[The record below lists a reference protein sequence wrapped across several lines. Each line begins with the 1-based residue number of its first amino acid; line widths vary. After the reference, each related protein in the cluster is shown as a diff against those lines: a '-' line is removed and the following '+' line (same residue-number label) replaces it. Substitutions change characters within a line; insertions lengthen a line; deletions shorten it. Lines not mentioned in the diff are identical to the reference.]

1 MNRYLFLDIDGVL
14 NHEKFYQNRFNLLK
28 QHKEIPPYP
37 LCEFDPFC
45 VEQVN
50 RILDETNANLV
61 ISSSWRFDKDL
72 KNILKKVGLK
82 FDNFEITPYLC
93 GQIRGLEIKKYIDDL
108 LLSDE
113 YKDKTTFNERMH
125 PEKVIRYCILD
136 DDSDM
141 LYEQRNY
148 FVQTNAYGS
157 GLTKRLAN
165 KVIRILNKE

>member
-1 MNRYLFLDIDGVL
+1 MNKYLFLDIDGVL

-28 QHKEIPPYP
+28 QHKEIPSYP
-37 LCEFDPFC
+37 LCEFD
-45 VEQVN
+45 QVN

-72 KNILKKVGLK
+72 KNILKKVGLR

-141 LYEQRNY
+141 LYDQRNN
-148 FVQTNAYGS
+148 FVQTNACGS

-165 KVIRILNKE
+165 KVIKILNRE